1 MFVNDIHSQLNPTCV
16 RQIVAPR
23 SLAAL
28 RRAVWEAG
36 DAHAPLAIAGGRH
49 AMGGQQFLA
58 GERLLDTT
66 RLNRVLRF
74 DREKGHVEAEA
85 GITWPALV
93 RWLLRAQGDA
103 VENDEPAWG
112 IAQKQTGADH
122 LTLGGALAANVH
134 GRGLAMRPLIAD
146 VEQFTLVDARGAIHT
161 CSRTENAELFRLV
174 IGGYGLFGVVYSVV
188 LRLAPRQKLERV
200 VEIATADD
208 LMERFARRVADGFV
222 YGDFQ
227 YAIDP
232 AGDDFLRRGVFSCYR
247 PVDPRTPLAKRRA
260 RSRRFS
266 RKQYLDLIE
275 LAHVDKARA
284 FQVYADYYRGTSEQV
299 YWSDLHQLNQ
309 LGGYVNGYH
318 AEIDRRLDAPC
329 PASEVIAELFVP
341 RPALAAFLETVRDD
355 FRRHQVNVIYGTI
368 RLIERDD
375 ESFLAWATQP
385 CVGIIFNLHT
395 EHSPHGLAHSR
406 DAFRRLNDHAL
417 ALNGGYYLTYHRHA
431 TRAQVLAAYSQF
443 PDFLRRKAAHD
454 GDERFQSDWYRHH
467 KTLLAGNGT

>member
-1 MFVNDIHSQLNPTCV
+1 MTDVLVNDIHSQLNPTRV
-16 RQIVAPR
+16 REIVAPR

-28 RRAVWEAG
+28 RQAVWEAG
-36 DAHAPLAIAGGRH
+36 DARIPFAIAGGRH

-58 GERLLDTT
+58 GERLLDTI

-74 DREKGHVEAEA
+74 DRENGRVEAEA

-103 VENDEPAWG
+103 AENDEPAWG

-134 GRGLAMRPLIAD
+134 GRGLVMRPLIAD

-188 LRLAPRQKLERV
+188 LRLAPRQKLQRV
-200 VEIATADD
+200 VEIATVDD
-208 LMERFARRVADGFV
+208 LMERFAGRVADGFL

-232 AGDDFLRRGVFSCYR
+232 AGADFLRRGVFSCYR
-247 PVDPRTPLAKRRA
+247 PVDPRTPVTTCG
-260 RSRRFS
+260 RRFS
-266 RKQYLDLIE
+266 RTQYLDLIQ

-284 FQVYADYYRGTSEQV
+284 FAVYADYYVGTSEQV

-309 LGGYVNGYH
+309 LGGYVSGYH
-318 AEIDRRLDAPC
+318 AEIDRRLGASC

-341 RPALAAFLETVRDD
+341 RPALVSFLDAARDD
-355 FRRHQVNVIYGTI
+355 LRRRQVNVIYGTI

-385 CVGIIFNLHT
+385 CAGIIFNLHT
-395 EHSPHGLAHSR
+395 EHSPEGMARSAN
-406 DAFRRLNDHAL
+406 AFRRLNDLAL
-417 ALNGGYYLTYHRHA
+417 ALDGGYYLTYHRHA
-431 TRAQVLAAYSQF
+431 TRAQVLAAYPQF
-443 PDFLRRKAAHD
+443 PDFLRHKAAHD
-454 GDERFQSDWYRHH
+454 PGERFQSDWYRHH
-467 KTLLAGNGT
+467 KTLLAGT